1 MATTAAAATL
11 WEQVSDI
18 TYVFTQEFWEIEKKK
33 KQSI

>member
-1 MATTAAAATL
+1 MATTAAATL